1 MSDRF
6 EFEQKIMDCWG
17 ICEDI
22 DTLYRMSDIR
32 GMSEDELANALL
44 GLKTV
49 YGMKFEILFDIF
61 EQMIKEGKIK

>member
-32 GMSEDELANALL
+32 EMSEDELANALL

-61 EQMIKEGKIK
+61 EQMVREGKIK